1 MKKEQQSKRD
11 ARQLFRLCV
20 VNGLLNEDRVRRVV
34 ELISGSRNRARF
46 DVLAQFRRLVRLDSV
61 QHTARVESVAPLSS
75 EFQAD
80 VQEKL
85 LKIYGQGMSV
95 SFAINPK
102 LIGGMRIAAGSDV
115 YDGSVRARLAA
126 LEATID

>member
-1 MKKEQQSKRD
+1 MKKEQQFKRD
-11 ARQLFRLCV
+11 
-20 VNGLLNEDRVRRVV
+20 GLLNEDRARRVV

-115 YDGSVRARLAA
+115 YDGSIRARLAA
-126 LEATID
+126 LEATIE